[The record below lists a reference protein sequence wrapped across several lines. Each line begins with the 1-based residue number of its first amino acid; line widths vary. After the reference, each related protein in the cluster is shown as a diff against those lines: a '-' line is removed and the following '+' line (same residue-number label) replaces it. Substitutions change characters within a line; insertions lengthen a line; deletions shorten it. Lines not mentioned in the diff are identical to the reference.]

1 MGNKFV
7 DELKAIREHIK
18 KVYIELRRPFI
29 IGFSGGKDSTMTL
42 QLVWEALNELNS
54 KDLTNPIHVISTD
67 TLVETPFFISH
78 INDSIE
84 KINIAAKDQHLPISA
99 HKLTPEFSNSFWV
112 NLIGKGYPAPSQTFR
127 WCTDRMKIKPVN
139 KFIQENVQ
147 LSKEVVVVLGAR
159 KDESI
164 SRAQVIENKEK
175 NASRLGLTMHP
186 DLMGT
191 LVYTPISELK
201 TDKVWLYLNMTQ
213 NPWGADNKILQSM
226 YQIGSDDA
234 ECPTVVDDK
243 TASCGNSRFGCWV
256 CTVVSKDTSMENVIK
271 ENGNEWM
278 ERLLSFRNMLKD
290 TIKPEN
296 KSKYRSHKRRNGKV
310 SLVRDGSKI
319 AYGPYKFEYR
329 KKFLEE
335 ILDIQH
341 EIQNHHR
348 KKDFKIIH
356 EDELKEI
363 RLIWLKEE
371 YDWSD
376 TVKSLHSKYSQNND
390 IFDSF
395 ELIFDQED
403 LLELSK
409 ICNEKDVDFNLV
421 ARILNLEV
429 SMNQNS
435 SSLKSRRI
443 KEIENIFLEDW
454 KTEEEILEELRS
466 GQFKIE
472 GSS

>member
-1 MGNKFV
+1 MANKFV
-7 DELKAIREHIK
+7 DELQIIREHIK

-42 QLVWEALNELNS
+42 QLVWEALRELNPS
-54 KDLTNPIHVISTD
+54 DLKNPVHVISTD

-78 INDSIE
+78 INDSLD
-84 KINIAAKDQHLPISA
+84 KINSSAIKQQLPITA
-99 HKLTPEFSNSFWV
+99 HKLIPEFNNSFWV

-147 LSKEVVVVLGAR
+147 TSKEVVVVLGAR

-175 NASRLGLTMHP
+175 NASQLGLTMHP

-201 TDKVWLYLNMTQ
+201 TDKVWLYLNMTE

-226 YQIGSDDA
+226 YQIGSDDT

-243 TASCGNSRFGCWV
+243 TSSCGNSRFGCWV
-256 CTVVSKDTSMENVIK
+256 CTVVSKDTSMENVVK
-271 ENGNEWM
+271 EDGNEWM
-278 ERLLSFRNMLKD
+278 QRLLNFRNMLKE
-290 TIKPEN
+290 TIKVEN
-296 KSKYRSHKRRNGKV
+296 KSKYRSHKRRNGSI

-329 KKFLEE
+329 KRFLEE
-335 ILDIQH
+335 ILDIQY
-341 EIQNHHR
+341 EIQTKYQ

-371 YDWSD
+371 YDWAD
-376 TVKSLHSKYSQNND
+376 TVQNLYSKYNQNSD

-466 GQFKIE
+466 NQFKIE
-472 GSS
+472 GTN